1 MKDSSMPPAEQ
12 SDTPGESTPPPR
24 RRPGRGTPPRRMDPA
39 PTPTQAQTH
48 SPRTKANPRWSPRLG
63 PPPHRRAPTTP
74 PLPPR
79 ENFPAAQEA
88 QANQKQDSQK
98 PGAASKEPETVS
110 PSKENQI
117 KKKATPSN
125 TEKTEKQA
133 PKKKRTLKSL
143 RDFPLPEF
151 FPKWYRDLETSI
163 FRQALTE
170 FGIKNNIDGLVIV
183 IHTAADLI
191 HNLDL
196 GEDHFIYN
204 LSYHFKRYFQDNPGG
219 PEITIE
225 KFDDYLYR
233 WAMKVCSRAF
243 DIIHERERAQ
253 YKPV

>member
-1 MKDSSMPPAEQ
+1 
-12 SDTPGESTPPPR
+12 
-24 RRPGRGTPPRRMDPA
+24 MDPA

-48 SPRTKANPRWSPRLG
+48 SPRTRANPSWSPRLG
-63 PPPHRRAPTTP
+63 PPPHRRAPPTP
-74 PLPPR
+74 PTPR

-125 TEKTEKQA
+125 TEETEKQA

-183 IHTAADLI
+183 IHSAADLI

-233 WAMKVCSRAF
+233 WAMKVCPRAF

>member
-1 MKDSSMPPAEQ
+1 MS
-12 SDTPGESTPPPR
+12 
-24 RRPGRGTPPRRMDPA
+24 
-39 PTPTQAQTH
+39 
-48 SPRTKANPRWSPRLG
+48 
-63 PPPHRRAPTTP
+63 
-74 PLPPR
+74 
-79 ENFPAAQEA
+79 AAQEA

-110 PSKENQI
+110 PPKENQV
-117 KKKATPSN
+117 KKKSTPSN
-125 TEKTEKQA
+125 SEKTEKQA

-143 RDFPLPEF
+143 RDFPLPEI

-170 FGIKNNIDGLVIV
+170 FGIKNNIDGFAIV

-204 LSYHFKRYFQDNPGG
+204 LSYHFKRYCQDNPGG

-225 KFDDYLYR
+225 KLDDYLYR
-233 WAMKVCSRAF
+233 WAMKVWPRAF
-243 DIIHERERAQ
+243 DVIHERERAR

>member
-1 MKDSSMPPAEQ
+1 MPPAEQ
-12 SDTPGESTPPPR
+12 SDTPGESTPPPPHAGDR
-24 RRPGRGTPPRRMDPA
+24 GGGLPHGGWIQLRPRPRPKPIARGRERTRAGAPGWARRPTRGLPRR
-39 PTPTQAQTH
+39 
-48 SPRTKANPRWSPRLG
+48 
-63 PPPHRRAPTTP
+63 PP
-74 PLPPR
+74 PPR

-183 IHTAADLI
+183 IHSAADLI

-196 GEDHFIYN
+196 GEDHFICN

-233 WAMKVCSRAF
+233 WAMKVCPRAF

>member
-1 MKDSSMPPAEQ
+1 M
-12 SDTPGESTPPPR
+12 G
-24 RRPGRGTPPRRMDPA
+24 PA
-39 PTPTQAQTH
+39 PTPTQAQAQRPTT
-48 SPRTKANPRWSPRLG
+48 RANPSWSPRPG
-63 PPPHRRAPTTP
+63 PPPHQRAPPTRP
-74 PLPPR
+74 PQ
-79 ENFPAAQEA
+79 ENLSAAQEA

-110 PSKENQI
+110 PPKENQV
-117 KKKATPSN
+117 KKKSTPSN
-125 TEKTEKQA
+125 SEKTEKQA

-143 RDFPLPEF
+143 RDFSLPEI

-170 FGIKNNIDGLVIV
+170 FGIKNNIDGFAIV

-204 LSYHFKRYFQDNPGG
+204 LSYHFKRYCQDNPGG

-225 KFDDYLYR
+225 KLDDYLYR
-233 WAMKVCSRAF
+233 WAMKVWPRAF
-243 DIIHERERAQ
+243 DVIHERERAR